1 MGAQKYSV
9 GWVLTERWPYRNV
22 MASTRIRCFDIIKY
36 LKEHGTDTGLYRA
49 FKKYDIV
56 VFQKSFYEKH
66 YRLARKLRAR
76 GTKIVLDVN
85 VNYFEKTGETL
96 QVTEKH
102 IEALH
107 RFLELTDTIFT
118 SSSYLTEIAGKYHP
132 DVHYIPEHVSTSGS
146 YPPRKLNDPV
156 KLVYCGYA
164 IKADSV
170 LLIKDVLRKLAE
182 SYNIEL
188 MFVCEKDPQLDLP
201 VKASFIKYDHNKL
214 AEILRQGDIKIA
226 PRKLDNSYDLGHSF
240 TKIGYPMS
248 VGLPVVASP
257 VPSYKGSPAMI
268 AESPED
274 WFDHIS
280 FLINTPEEYTKLS
293 GEGIL
298 FVKEHYSIDKIGGI
312 YKELFEKVINA

>member
-1 MGAQKYSV
+1 
-9 GWVLTERWPYRNV
+9 
-22 MASTRIRCFDIIKY
+22 MASTRIRCFDIISY
-36 LKEHGTDTGLYRA
+36 LKKHGTNTGLYSIC
-49 FKKYDIV
+49 KKYDIV
-56 VFQKSFYEKH
+56 IFQKSFNEKH

-76 GTKIVLDVN
+76 CTRIVLDIN

-118 SSSYLTEIAGKYHP
+118 SSSYLAEIAGKYHP